1 MSKTRILH
9 RMLGVATLAMMFGT
23 SAVLAQSASSSSD
36 TSGASGKSS
45 TERSSGTGGG
55 AAGAPAVGS
64 TTGGDTSGASGA
76 SGASGSSAASSEPSS
91 GASASSSKSASGQT
105 VNKQDRKM
113 MQDLAHAN
121 ASEIAAGKLAL
132 EKSQNDQVKQYAQK
146 LIDDHT
152 QAQQELQKIADAK
165 GVELENEPD
174 AKHKSMVKTMS
185 ALEGEKFD
193 KMYLTQG
200 GARDH
205 KNTQQLLQKM
215 QKQSKDKDLQAL
227 AQKIEPA
234 VQQHLTMAQDLQSGK
249 SSASG
254 ASGATGGGTSVGA
267 SGRASGGTSG
277 SSSGTSGGSTDG
289 AGTSGSSGGGMSGGS
304 SSSSGSSK

>member
-1 MSKTRILH
+1 
-9 RMLGVATLAMMFGT
+9 
-23 SAVLAQSASSSSD
+23 
-36 TSGASGKSS
+36 
-45 TERSSGTGGG
+45 
-55 AAGAPAVGS
+55 
-64 TTGGDTSGASGA
+64 
-76 SGASGSSAASSEPSS
+76 
-91 GASASSSKSASGQT
+91 
-105 VNKQDRKM
+105 M

-121 ASEIAAGKLAL
+121 ASEIAAGKLAM

-165 GVELENEPD
+165 GVKLENEPD
-174 AKHKSMVKTMS
+174 AKHKTMVKTMS

-193 KMYLTQG
+193 KMYLGQG

-254 ASGATGGGTSVGA
+254 ASGATSGGA
-267 SGRASGGTSG
+267 SGGRGGATSGASGGSPG
-277 SSSGTSGGSTDG
+277 SSSGTSGTSPGG
-289 AGTSGSSGGGMSGGS
+289 AGASGSSGYSGGGSGMSGGS
-304 SSSSGSSK
+304 SGSSK

>member
-9 RMLGVATLAMMFGT
+9 RMLGVATLAMMFGAG
-23 SAVLAQSASSSSD
+23 AVLAQSASSSSD

-45 TERSSGTGGG
+45 TERSSGTGPA

-64 TTGGDTSGASGA
+64 TTGGDTSGA

-91 GASASSSKSASGQT
+91 GASASSSTSASGQA
-105 VNKQDRKM
+105 VNTQDRKM

-165 GVELENEPD
+165 DVKLENEPD

-193 KMYLTQG
+193 KMYLSQG

-205 KNTQQLLQKM
+205 KNTYQLLQKM
-215 QKQSKDKDLQAL
+215 QKQSKDKDLQVL

-254 ASGATGGGTSVGA
+254 ASGATGGGTSG
-267 SGRASGGTSG
+267 GASGGTSG
-277 SSSGTSGGSTDG
+277 GYSGSSSGMSGGSPGG
-289 AGTSGSSGGGMSGGS
+289 AGASGSSGGSSSMSGGS
-304 SSSSGSSK
+304 SSSSGSGK

>member
-1 MSKTRILH
+1 MSKTRILQ

-23 SAVLAQSASSSSD
+23 GAVLAQSASSGSD
-36 TSGASGKSS
+36 TSGASGKRS
-45 TERSSGTGGG
+45 TESTSGAGGGTSGTP
-55 AAGAPAVGS
+55 AAGS

-76 SGASGSSAASSEPSS
+76 SNSSAASSEPSS
-91 GASASSSKSASGQT
+91 GASASTSKSASGQT
-105 VNKQDRKM
+105 VNNQDRKM

-121 ASEIAAGKLAL
+121 ASEIAAGRLAL

-165 GVELENEPD
+165 GVKLENEPD
-174 AKHKSMVKTMS
+174 AKHKTMMKTMS

-193 KMYLTQG
+193 KMYLGQG

-205 KNTQQLLQKM
+205 KSTQQLLQKM

-227 AQKIEPA
+227 AKKIEPA
-234 VQQHLTMAQDLQSGK
+234 VHQHLTMAQDLQSGK

-254 ASGATGGGTSVGA
+254 ASGATSGGKSGPTSGA
-267 SGRASGGTSG
+267 SGGSPA
-277 SSSGTSGGSTDG
+277 SSSGTSGASPGG
-289 AGTSGSSGGGMSGGS
+289 AGASGSSGYSGGGSGMSGGS
-304 SSSSGSSK
+304 SGSSK